1 MTSRSNAAP
10 GRFGLLDVVVL
21 IAMAVTAT
29 AFAVGLI
36 INSGIDMM
44 AGVIAGAALF
54 VVMASSHYVITRQAR
69 SATVAGRLDEL
80 EEALVVLDG
89 DLQRIDHVEDD
100 VARLDLLTDRVER
113 LDQAISEYGGV
124 PATGVSAP
132 VVERLTQDVEQLR
145 GRLDVLRTDFAAQ
158 TRAQRDEIGAE
169 LKSLEGLIKDLS
181 RELMAASPAFAAAA
195 AEDLNETSEIPLRLE
210 ERLERVSLAEL
221 GDEPIRFAEDDFAE
235 EEDKAAVDLLA
246 DETTVVTPEVVIVT
260 EAAPEVADVAQVAVA
275 QVADVAEVAS
285 VIPEPAPVVDETAP
299 GGAMLQ
305 DLREAIEGNRIDLY
319 LQPIVTLPNRKL
331 RFYDASTR
339 VRTGDDEFMPP
350 GDYRHLAERE
360 HLMPRIDNVMLVK
373 CVQLLRRLGPD
384 SRLKGVFCNLS
395 AQSLLDH
402 DFFPELVEF
411 MEENS
416 TLAENLTF
424 QLSQRAV
431 LDIGADELAGLK
443 TLGKLG
449 FVFSLDHVADL
460 DVDFAAL
467 RDHFFRY
474 VKIEARTLLHGMEE
488 ARASIQASDL
498 PSHLNRFDLKLI
510 VEKVDDQASL
520 ERLMDYGV
528 DLAQGDLFAQP
539 RPVTPE
545 MFRELAEA
553 DAA

>member
-21 IAMAVTAT
+21 IAMAVIAT
-29 AFAVGLI
+29 AFAAGLI

-44 AGVIAGAALF
+44 AGAIAGAALF

-80 EEALVVLDG
+80 EDALVVLDG
-89 DLQRIDHVEDD
+89 DLQRIDQVEDD

-113 LDQAISEYGGV
+113 LDQAISEYGGAA
-124 PATGVSAP
+124 PATGVSGP

-181 RELMAASPAFAAAA
+181 RELMAASPAFAAAST
-195 AEDLNETSEIPLRLE
+195 EDLTETSEIPLRLE

-221 GDEPIRFAEDDFAE
+221 GDQPAGDD
-235 EEDKAAVDLLA
+235 DAVDELA
-246 DETTVVTPEVVIVT
+246 ADDTLAGETVVVT
-260 EAAPEVADVAQVAVA
+260 EQTVVFVT
-275 QVADVAEVAS
+275 
-285 VIPEPAPVVDETAP
+285 EPAPVADEVVVVVPEPAEPVADIAP
-299 GGAMLQ
+299 GDAMLR
-305 DLREAIEGNRIDLY
+305 DLRDAIEGNRIDLY
-319 LQPIVTLPNRKL
+319 LQPIVTLPDRKL

-339 VRTGDDEFMPP
+339 VRTGDDAFMAP
-350 GDYRHLAERE
+350 GDYLELAERQ

-373 CVQLLRRLGPD
+373 CVQLLRRLGPE

-416 TLAENLTF
+416 TLADNLTF

-474 VKIEARTLLHGMEE
+474 VKIEAKTLLHDMAE
-488 ARASIQASDL
+488 ARASIPAADL
-498 PSHLNRFDLKLI
+498 TSYLDRFDLKLI
-510 VEKVDDQASL
+510 VEKVDDEASL

-528 DLAQGDLFAQP
+528 DLAEGDLFARP

>member
-21 IAMAVTAT
+21 IAMAVIAT
-29 AFAVGLI
+29 AFAAGLI
-36 INSGIDMM
+36 SNSGIDMM
-44 AGVIAGAALF
+44 AGAIAGAALF

-89 DLQRIDHVEDD
+89 DLQRIDQVEDD

-113 LDQAISEYGGV
+113 LDQAISEYGGAA
-124 PATGVSAP
+124 PATGVSGP

-181 RELMAASPAFAAAA
+181 RELMAASPAFAAAST
-195 AEDLNETSEIPLRLE
+195 EVLTETSEIPLRLE

-221 GDEPIRFAEDDFAE
+221 GDQPAGDD
-235 EEDKAAVDLLA
+235 DAVDELA
-246 DETTVVTPEVVIVT
+246 ADDTLAGETVVVT
-260 EAAPEVADVAQVAVA
+260 EQTVVFVT
-275 QVADVAEVAS
+275 
-285 VIPEPAPVVDETAP
+285 EPAPVADEVVVVVPEPAEPVADIAP
-299 GGAMLQ
+299 GDAMLR
-305 DLREAIEGNRIDLY
+305 DLRDAIEGNRIDLY
-319 LQPIVTLPNRKL
+319 LQPIVTLPDRKL

-339 VRTGDDEFMPP
+339 VRTGDDAFMAP
-350 GDYRHLAERE
+350 GDYLELAERE

-373 CVQLLRRLGPD
+373 CVQLLRRLGPE

-416 TLAENLTF
+416 TLADNLTF

-474 VKIEARTLLHGMEE
+474 VKIEAKTLLHDMAE
-488 ARASIQASDL
+488 ARASIPAADMTSYLD
-498 PSHLNRFDLKLI
+498 RFDLKLI
-510 VEKVDDQASL
+510 VEKVDDEASL

-528 DLAQGDLFAQP
+528 DLAEGDLFARP

>member
-21 IAMAVTAT
+21 IAMAVIAT
-29 AFAVGLI
+29 AFAAGLI
-36 INSGIDMM
+36 VNSGIDMM
-44 AGVIAGAALF
+44 AGAIAGAALF

-80 EEALVVLDG
+80 EDALVVLDG
-89 DLQRIDHVEDD
+89 DLQRIDQVEDD

-113 LDQAISEYGGV
+113 LDQAISEYGGGA
-124 PATGVSAP
+124 PATGVSGP

-195 AEDLNETSEIPLRLE
+195 TEDLTETSDLPLRLE

-221 GDEPIRFAEDDFAE
+221 GDQPAGDDDAIDE
-235 EEDKAAVDLLA
+235 LAADDTLAGDTVVVTEQTVVFVTDPAPVA
-246 DETTVVTPEVVIVT
+246 DEVVVVV
-260 EAAPEVADVAQVAVA
+260 
-275 QVADVAEVAS
+275 
-285 VIPEPAPVVDETAP
+285 PEPAEAPADIAP
-299 GGAMLQ
+299 GDAMLR

-319 LQPIVTLPNRKL
+319 LQPIVTLPDRKL

-339 VRTGDDEFMPP
+339 IRTGDDAFMPP
-350 GDYRHLAERE
+350 GDYLELAERQ

-373 CVQLLRRLGPD
+373 CVQLLRRLGPE

-416 TLAENLTF
+416 TLADNLTF

-474 VKIEARTLLHGMEE
+474 VKIEAKTLLHDMAE
-488 ARASIQASDL
+488 ARASIPAADMTSYLD
-498 PSHLNRFDLKLI
+498 RFDLKLI
-510 VEKVDDQASL
+510 VEKVDDEASL

-528 DLAQGDLFAQP
+528 DLAEGDLFARP

>member
-29 AFAVGLI
+29 AFAAGLI

-44 AGVIAGAALF
+44 AGAIAGAALF

-89 DLQRIDHVEDD
+89 DLQRIDQVEDD

-113 LDQAISEYGGV
+113 LDQAVSEYGGGA
-124 PATGVSAP
+124 PATGVSGP

-195 AEDLNETSEIPLRLE
+195 TEDLTETADLPLRLE

-221 GDEPIRFAEDDFAE
+221 GDQPAGDDDAIDE
-235 EEDKAAVDLLA
+235 LAADDTLA
-246 DETTVVTPEVVIVT
+246 GETVVVT
-260 EAAPEVADVAQVAVA
+260 EQTVVFVT
-275 QVADVAEVAS
+275 
-285 VIPEPAPVVDETAP
+285 EPAPVADEAVVVVVPEPAEPAAETAP
-299 GGAMLQ
+299 GDAMLR
-305 DLREAIEGNRIDLY
+305 DLREAIEANRIDLY
-319 LQPIVTLPNRKL
+319 LQPIVTLPDRKL

-339 VRTGDDEFMPP
+339 IRTGDDAFMPP
-350 GDYRHLAERE
+350 GDYLQLAERE

-373 CVQLLRRLGPD
+373 CVQLLRRLGPE

-416 TLAENLTF
+416 TLADNLTF

-474 VKIEARTLLHGMEE
+474 VKIEAKTLLHDMAE
-488 ARASIQASDL
+488 ARASIPAADMTSYLD
-498 PSHLNRFDLKLI
+498 RFDLKLI
-510 VEKVDDQASL
+510 VEKVDDEASL

-528 DLAQGDLFAQP
+528 DLAEGDLFARP

>member
-21 IAMAVTAT
+21 IAMAVIAT
-29 AFAVGLI
+29 AFAAGLI
-36 INSGIDMM
+36 VNSGIDMM
-44 AGVIAGAALF
+44 AGAIAGAALF

-89 DLQRIDHVEDD
+89 DLQRIDQVEDD

-113 LDQAISEYGGV
+113 LDQAISEYGGGA
-124 PATGVSAP
+124 PATGVSGP

-181 RELMAASPAFAAAA
+181 RELMAASPAFAAAST
-195 AEDLNETSEIPLRLE
+195 EDLTETSEIPLRLE

-221 GDEPIRFAEDDFAE
+221 DDRPAGGDDTVDELAADDT
-235 EEDKAAVDLLA
+235 LA
-246 DETTVVTPEVVIVT
+246 GETVMVTEQTVVFVT
-260 EAAPEVADVAQVAVA
+260 
-275 QVADVAEVAS
+275 
-285 VIPEPAPVVDETAP
+285 EPAPVADEVVVVPEPAEAPAETAP
-299 GGAMLQ
+299 GDAMLR
-305 DLREAIEGNRIDLY
+305 DLREAIDGNRIDLY
-319 LQPIVTLPNRKL
+319 LQPIVTLPDRKL

-339 VRTGDDEFMPP
+339 VRTDDDEFMPP
-350 GDYRHLAERE
+350 GDYLQLAERE

-373 CVQLLRRLGPD
+373 CVQLLRRLGPE

-416 TLAENLTF
+416 TLADNLTF

-443 TLGKLG
+443 TLGKRG

-474 VKIEARTLLHGMEE
+474 VKIEAKTLLHDMAE
-488 ARASIQASDL
+488 AQASIPAADMTSYLD
-498 PSHLNRFDLKLI
+498 RFDLKLI
-510 VEKVDDQASL
+510 VEKVDDEASL
-520 ERLMDYGV
+520 ERLMNYGV
-528 DLAQGDLFAQP
+528 DLAEGDLFALP

>member
-21 IAMAVTAT
+21 IAMAVIAT
-29 AFAVGLI
+29 AFAAGLI

-44 AGVIAGAALF
+44 AGAIAGAALF

-89 DLQRIDHVEDD
+89 DLQRIDQVEDD

-113 LDQAISEYGGV
+113 LDQAISEYGGAA
-124 PATGVSAP
+124 PATGVSGP

-181 RELMAASPAFAAAA
+181 RELMAASPAFAAAST
-195 AEDLNETSEIPLRLE
+195 EDLTETSEIPLRLE

-221 GDEPIRFAEDDFAE
+221 GDQPAGDD
-235 EEDKAAVDLLA
+235 DAVDELA
-246 DETTVVTPEVVIVT
+246 ADDTLAGETVVVT
-260 EAAPEVADVAQVAVA
+260 EQTVVFVT
-275 QVADVAEVAS
+275 
-285 VIPEPAPVVDETAP
+285 EPAPVADEVVVVVPEPAEPVADIAP
-299 GGAMLQ
+299 GDAMLR
-305 DLREAIEGNRIDLY
+305 DLRDAIEGNRIDLY
-319 LQPIVTLPNRKL
+319 LQPIVTLPDRKL

-339 VRTGDDEFMPP
+339 VRTGDDAFMAP
-350 GDYRHLAERE
+350 GDYLELAERE

-373 CVQLLRRLGPD
+373 CVQLLRRLGPE

-416 TLAENLTF
+416 TLADNLTF

-467 RDHFFRY
+467 RDRHFRY
-474 VKIEARTLLHGMEE
+474 VKIEAATFLRGMEE
-488 ARASIQASDL
+488 TGARAADL
-498 PSHLNRFDLKLI
+498 HNALAPFGLELI
-510 VEKVDDQASL
+510 VEKVEDEDSVAKI
-520 ERLMDYGV
+520 MDYGIE
-528 DLAQGDLFAQP
+528 LAQGQLFAEP
-539 RPVTPE
+539 KPIT
-545 MFRELAEA
+545 A
-553 DAA
+553 

>member
-29 AFAVGLI
+29 AFTAGLI
-36 INSGIDMM
+36 VNSGIDMM
-44 AGVIAGAALF
+44 AGIIAGAALF

-89 DLQRIDHVEDD
+89 DLQRIDQVEDD

-113 LDQAISEYGGV
+113 LDQAISEYGGGA
-124 PATGVSAP
+124 PATGVSGP

-195 AEDLNETSEIPLRLE
+195 TEDLTETSDLPLRLE

-221 GDEPIRFAEDDFAE
+221 GDQTMQFAEGDFAD
-235 EEDKAAVDLLA
+235 EEDKAAVDILA
-246 DETTVVTPEVVIVT
+246 DETTIVTQEVVIVT
-260 EAAPEVADVAQVAVA
+260 EPAPVADEVLAV
-275 QVADVAEVAS
+275 V
-285 VIPEPAPVVDETAP
+285 PEPAEAAAEIAP
-299 GGAMLQ
+299 GDAMLR
-305 DLREAIEGNRIDLY
+305 DLREAIDGNRVDLY
-319 LQPIVTLPNRKL
+319 LQPIVTLPDRKL

-339 VRTGDDEFMPP
+339 IRTGDDSFMPP
-350 GDYRHLAERE
+350 GDYLELAERE

-373 CVQLLRRLGPD
+373 CVQLLRRLGPE

-416 TLAENLTF
+416 TLADNLTF

-474 VKIEARTLLHGMEE
+474 VKIEAKTLLHDMAE
-488 ARASIQASDL
+488 AGASIPAADMTSYLD
-498 PSHLNRFDLKLI
+498 RFDLKLI
-510 VEKVDDQASL
+510 VEKVDDEASL

-528 DLAQGDLFAQP
+528 DLAEGDLFARP